1 MKRVLLAVT
10 TLLTIAVGF
19 AQLQDV
25 LPTVQRFLDE
35 RSNQERITRIGHND
49 APSSRFAPSRVI
61 NGVEMV
67 DAFIDI
73 ESTDVI
79 GTLRAHGILVNCEFG
94 DFVTAQIPVG
104 ILTEVHHIPGVKD
117 VEISRLVELCTDTTL
132 SVTHAG
138 QVINGTDYKLP
149 QGYDGSGVVIGIID
163 TGFDYQHLAFRCA
176 DDTSRTRIVRVYD
189 PENSTGHPAIVD
201 GNTLPGSIFMG
212 DQIYSLTTDN
222 LENSHGT
229 HTASI
234 AAGTHVNGYGGMA
247 PGAEIVLC
255 SSRML
260 NLNIPET
267 EIINCIKY
275 IYSYA
280 DSVGKPC
287 VISVSVSTNEG
298 PHDGNDR
305 ISKAVAMCTGPGHIF
320 VIASG
325 NNANDYYYASGP
337 ATLDRQFNTLLGK
350 RPDNDSDLSSYYK
363 NVWFQVWVRQ
373 KNAKPLIKIHIY
385 DKQTSH
391 IVWQSELINLSKL
404 INVSEISDYFSP
416 DLTYDSNG
424 YVSVVISSNSSQKY
438 MSECKL
444 YNLRCNDYMIDEAGR
459 TISRYAIGMTVYP
472 PHLVY
477 PNKPDSI
484 YVDSWVGMGSR
495 LWYPNT
501 VFRQDVDENGDSI
514 MRAFDRFY
522 AKPDPR
528 SCIGTYAVHDSVIS
542 AGAYVGRN
550 AYYSLTRGM
559 NVQDNSFTVGDIY
572 NLSSYQML
580 GAGPTGTALPTVTAP
595 GVLVVAAGSRY
606 SYLGRPGNP
615 GRVMEVDGHSWGV
628 MTGTSMA
635 APTVA
640 GIIAQWLQINPSLS
654 PSDIKAVIAATAVK
668 DSFTQNADNGYRF
681 GPNGKIDAMA
691 GARYLL
697 HITDDEDD
705 VLMGDVNNDSH
716 VNISDV
722 TALINYLL
730 HKGGSEPQD
739 ETVLI
744 NKANADFNDDN
755 EILITDLILF
765 INYLTAID

>member
-1 MKRVLLAVT
+1 M
-10 TLLTIAVGF
+10 
-19 AQLQDV
+19 
-25 LPTVQRFLDE
+25 
-35 RSNQERITRIGHND
+35 
-49 APSSRFAPSRVI
+49 
-61 NGVEMV
+61 
-67 DAFIDI
+67 
-73 ESTDVI
+73 
-79 GTLRAHGILVNCEFG
+79 
-94 DFVTAQIPVG
+94 
-104 ILTEVHHIPGVKD
+104 
-117 VEISRLVELCTDTTL
+117 
-132 SVTHAG
+132 
-138 QVINGTDYKLP
+138 
-149 QGYDGSGVVIGIID
+149 
-163 TGFDYQHLAFRCA
+163 
-176 DDTSRTRIVRVYD
+176 
-189 PENSTGHPAIVD
+189 
-201 GNTLPGSIFMG
+201 
-212 DQIYSLTTDN
+212 
-222 LENSHGT
+222 
-229 HTASI
+229 
-234 AAGTHVNGYGGMA
+234 NGYGGMA

-472 PHLVY
+472 PHLLY

-484 YVDSWVGMGSR
+484 YVDSWVGTGSR

-528 SCIGTYAVHDSVIS
+528 SCIGTYAVHDSIIS

-580 GAGPTGTALPTVTAP
+580 GAGPTGAALPTVTAP

-730 HKGGSEPQD
+730 HKGVSEPQD

-744 NKANADFNDDN
+744 NKANADFNGDN

>member
-1 MKRVLLAVT
+1 
-10 TLLTIAVGF
+10 
-19 AQLQDV
+19 
-25 LPTVQRFLDE
+25 
-35 RSNQERITRIGHND
+35 
-49 APSSRFAPSRVI
+49 
-61 NGVEMV
+61 
-67 DAFIDI
+67 
-73 ESTDVI
+73 
-79 GTLRAHGILVNCEFG
+79 
-94 DFVTAQIPVG
+94 
-104 ILTEVHHIPGVKD
+104 
-117 VEISRLVELCTDTTL
+117 
-132 SVTHAG
+132 
-138 QVINGTDYKLP
+138 
-149 QGYDGSGVVIGIID
+149 
-163 TGFDYQHLAFRCA
+163 
-176 DDTSRTRIVRVYD
+176 
-189 PENSTGHPAIVD
+189 
-201 GNTLPGSIFMG
+201 MG

-298 PHDGNDR
+298 PH
-305 ISKAVAMCTGPGHIF
+305 
-320 VIASG
+320 